1 MSDQQTTRFH
11 DTKKPHLT
19 AALLLVIFAAGALI
33 SWRAVVQA
41 DRDMRADLLQ
51 RTQIVVQAVNVEHIQ
66 ALTGTEDDLE
76 KPAYLRFK
84 EQLAT
89 VRSASPQCRFVYLM
103 GRKADGALFFFVD
116 SEPTGS
122 KEYSPPGRVY
132 DEAPEGYRSVF
143 VTHNAA
149 TEGPYTDRWGTWVS
163 ALIPI
168 HDSQAAI
175 SDLASPDDARAMV
188 RNAVDFYRKNGRELF
203 LKEINNPQS
212 KFCKGDL
219 YAFAYDQNMTMLAH
233 PVKPELVGQN
243 LLDKKDWSGG
253 KYFRRELQQIA
264 QSKGSGW
271 VDYEYE
277 NPASKQRD
285 PKTTYVERADADQ
298 KPDSPGLG
306 MDTGCTCSG

>member
-1 MSDQQTTRFH
+1 M
-11 DTKKPHLT
+11 KKSHVT
-19 AALLLVIFAAGALI
+19 AVLLLAIFAAGAMI
-33 SWRAVVQA
+33 AWWAVAQA

-51 RTQIVVQAVNVEHIQ
+51 RAQIVAQAVNVERIQ
-66 ALTGTEDDLE
+66 ALTGTEEDME

-103 GRKADGALFFFVD
+103 GRNTDGALFFFVD
-116 SEPTGS
+116 SESIGS
-122 KEYSPPGRVY
+122 KDYSPPGRVY
-132 DEAPEGYRSVF
+132 YEAPEGYRSVF

-149 TEGPYTDRWGTWVS
+149 TEGPYTDRWGTWIS

-168 HDSQAAI
+168 HGSQAAI

-188 RNAVDFYRKNGRELF
+188 RNAVDFYRKNGRVLF
-203 LKEINNPQS
+203 LKEINNPQG

-219 YAFAYDQNMTMLAH
+219 YTFAYDQNMTMLAH